1 MLRSLLRNLFSR
13 DNEYEKVEP
22 IDTENAVR
30 KEITVSGRVQGVG
43 FRYFTQQTA
52 INLRITGWVKNQ
64 SDGSVIMEVQG
75 TPQQI
80 DTLTQRLKQGNGY
93 SKVVSMK
100 IENLDVEKGE
110 NKFGIRY

>member
-1 MLRSLLRNLFSR
+1 MRDFLTNLFSR
-13 DNEYEKVEP
+13 YNEYEKVEP
-22 IDTENAVR
+22 LDVENAVR

-43 FRYFTQQTA
+43 FRFFTQQTA

-75 TPQQI
+75 TPQQL
-80 DTLTQRLKQGNGY
+80 DALTSRLKQGNGY
-93 SKVVSMK
+93 SKVVQMK
-100 IENLDVEKGE
+100 IEDLDVEKGE

>member
-1 MLRSLLRNLFSR
+1 MRDFLRNLFSR

-22 IDTENAVR
+22 LDVENSVR

-43 FRYFTQQTA
+43 FRFFTQQTA

-75 TPQQI
+75 TTQQLDNFI
-80 DTLTQRLKQGNGY
+80 TRLKKGNGY
-93 SKVVSMK
+93 SRVEQMK

>member
-1 MLRSLLRNLFSR
+1 MRELFRNLFSR

-22 IDTENAVR
+22 LDVENAVR
-30 KEITVSGRVQGVG
+30 KAITVSGRVQGVG
-43 FRYFTQQTA
+43 FRFFTQQTA

-64 SDGSVIMEVQG
+64 NDGSVTMEVQG

-80 DTLTQRLKQGNGY
+80 DSLITRLKQGNGY
-93 SKVVSMK
+93 SKVVQMK
-100 IENLDVEKGE
+100 IEDLPVDKGE